1 MTDRI
6 STIETA
12 ISQFAGAKII
22 SPLEKRGEVV
32 YGRISLSVE
41 DVTLSFDVEI
51 YPQYP
56 FQFHESETIRFI
68 NNELLVYD
76 HINSDGSVCVHT
88 LHHPELFEKVTLD
101 LNGLKHWIIKYYIN
115 RDVDSNYEHIVVNHQ
130 AVNGQHHVF
139 LFTEVDFVFK
149 KGMHGQMKYS
159 LLREGHWKKEEYTTL
174 LVQSFTIN
182 RNNLLCK
189 WSNIYQQMDANEG
202 IFYYHDKP
210 PVENRRF
217 AVKSFHQLESF
228 FSQEFLIYLNNY
240 SKQIQFK
247 GYHTS
252 HIPLLIGY
260 PVNEHEN
267 HWQVILIPTNNFPN
281 YGQKVTGTGQWI
293 SRLKEQT
300 IIWGETRN
308 CSYSYFF
315 GRGAFHHRITR
326 ARILILGIGAI
337 GSMIST
343 TLIRGGATNIMLVD
357 HDVKEAENICR
368 SEYGFLT
375 GLTSKVSE
383 LTNRLIAISPFVEV
397 NSSETLVDLFKIVIN
412 GDDMTWLT
420 AIKEH
425 LDQYD
430 IIFDC
435 STDNDIAFML
445 DRLEL
450 KGQIFS
456 ISITNHARELICATN
471 QNLYPWLKQIFHQ
484 LERESED
491 FYAPTGCWSPTFKAS
506 YNDISVLVQFALRH
520 INRCFTQSIAVRHF
534 YLSCTEANESIIKLT
549 QF

>member
-1 MTDRI
+1 
-6 STIETA
+6 
-12 ISQFAGAKII
+12 
-22 SPLEKRGEVV
+22 
-32 YGRISLSVE
+32 
-41 DVTLSFDVEI
+41 
-51 YPQYP
+51 
-56 FQFHESETIRFI
+56 
-68 NNELLVYD
+68 
-76 HINSDGSVCVHT
+76 
-88 LHHPELFEKVTLD
+88 
-101 LNGLKHWIIKYYIN
+101 
-115 RDVDSNYEHIVVNHQ
+115 
-130 AVNGQHHVF
+130 
-139 LFTEVDFVFK
+139 
-149 KGMHGQMKYS
+149 
-159 LLREGHWKKEEYTTL
+159 
-174 LVQSFTIN
+174 
-182 RNNLLCK
+182 
-189 WSNIYQQMDANEG
+189 MDANEG

-247 GYHTS
+247 GYHAS

-260 PVNEHEN
+260 PINEHEN

-293 SRLKEQT
+293 SRLKEQA

-315 GRGAFHHRITR
+315 GRGAFHHRITG

-357 HDVKEAENICR
+357 HDIKEAENICR

-375 GLTSKVSE
+375 GLTSKVRE

-397 NSSETLVDLFKIVIN
+397 KSSETLVDLFKVVIN
-412 GDDMTWLT
+412 GDDTTWLT
-420 AIKEH
+420 AIKKH

-520 INRCFTQSIAVRHF
+520 INRCFKQSIAVRHF
-534 YLSCTEANESIIKLT
+534 YLSCAEENESIIKLT